1 MIRGQTKYKLILRL
15 WLLCWLP
22 LFLCPTK
29 TIAQEINYKS
39 QSLYI
44 YKFISYIEWP
54 EDAVAEE
61 FRVGIYGN
69 SPIFS
74 ELEIMASIKKA
85 PNGQSIIVQYINSI
99 DEVEGLDLLYIA
111 SSKSREMRTINERI
125 INTPT
130 LTVAERDGMARKG
143 AIISFI
149 ILDNDILKFEIN
161 KTLLEKNELKIAP
174 DLLKLGYIVG

>member
-1 MIRGQTKYKLILRL
+1 MIQGQRKYKFIQKF

-22 LFLCPTK
+22 LFICPSK
-29 TIAQEINYKS
+29 TEAQEINYKS

-54 EDAVAEE
+54 EDTLVDE
-61 FRVGIYGN
+61 FHVGIYGN
-69 SPIFS
+69 SPIFN

-85 PNGQSIIVQYINSI
+85 PNGQSIIVKNINSI

-111 SSKSREMRTINERI
+111 SSKSREMRSINEKI
-125 INTPT
+125 KNVPT
-130 LTVAERDGMARKG
+130 LTVAERDGMAKKG

-161 KTLLEKNELKIAP
+161 KTLLDKYELKIAP

>member
-1 MIRGQTKYKLILRL
+1 MTRGCSKYKLIFRF
-15 WLLCWLP
+15 WQICWLP
-22 LFLCPTK
+22 LFLFPAK
-29 TIAQEINYKS
+29 LQAQEINYKS

-54 EDAVAEE
+54 EDTVIDE
-61 FRVGIYGN
+61 FHVGIYAN
-69 SPIFS
+69 SPIFY

-85 PNGQSIIVQYINSI
+85 PNGQNIIVKNINSI
-99 DEVEGLDLLYIA
+99 DEIDGLDILYIA
-111 SSKSREMRTINERI
+111 SSKSREMRAINEKI
-125 INTPT
+125 KGSPT

-149 ILDNDILKFEIN
+149 ILNNDILKFEIN